1 MFQPQAWNLAVGV
14 GVTSLALGLQLGEGI
29 GRRSGRRGLQ
39 RLTRTTAPRP
49 LQPGPAGGGWIEDR
63 LGRAGWR
70 LKPAEFALAWTG
82 AIGLGAAGGW
92 SLGGTLGLLSG
103 MTLGGALP
111 WWLVRRVAAGRRRA
125 TEGALEVFL
134 VGVAAA
140 QKAGLSLVQSLQ
152 NARVEAG
159 QPLDGELEQVLAE
172 YEVGVP
178 LLEALQGLR
187 QRIPSEEV
195 GLFLAALEVNQ
206 ASGGRLTE
214 VLSHLAET
222 VRQRR
227 LSRLDLAAKTAEV
240 RYSAVVIAMV
250 PPFLGAYLYHYESR
264 LFSPLL
270 TDPVGRLAFGLAAL
284 LWCAGVLVSRQV
296 VEVKEVR

>member
-1 MFQPQAWNLAVGV
+1 MFHPQAWNLAAGV
-14 GVTSLALGLQLGEGI
+14 GVTSLALVLQLGEGI
-29 GRRSGRRGLQ
+29 GGRCGRRGLQ
-39 RLTRTTAPRP
+39 RLARTTTPQN
-49 LQPGPAGGGWIEDR
+49 LQPGPVRGGLIQDR

-70 LKPAEFALAWTG
+70 LKPVEFAFAWAG
-82 AIGLGAAGGW
+82 ATFLGAAGGW
-92 SLGGTLGLLSG
+92 SLGGILGLLSG

-111 WWLVRRVAAGRRRA
+111 WWLVERVSVGRRRA
-125 TEGALEVFL
+125 TERGFEVFL

-159 QPLDGELEQVLAE
+159 EPLDGELEQVLAE
-172 YEVGVP
+172 YEVGLP
-178 LLEALQGLR
+178 LMEALQGL
-187 QRIPSEEV
+187 QRRVPSEEV
-195 GLFLAALEVNQ
+195 GFFLAALEVNQ

-227 LSRLDLAAKTAEV
+227 LLRLELAARTAEV
-240 RYSAVVIAMV
+240 RYSALVIALV
-250 PPFLGAYLYHYESR
+250 PLFLAAYLYHYEPQ

-270 TDPVGRLAFGLAAL
+270 TDPMGRLASGLAAL
-284 LWCAGVLVSRQV
+284 LWFAGVLVSRRV